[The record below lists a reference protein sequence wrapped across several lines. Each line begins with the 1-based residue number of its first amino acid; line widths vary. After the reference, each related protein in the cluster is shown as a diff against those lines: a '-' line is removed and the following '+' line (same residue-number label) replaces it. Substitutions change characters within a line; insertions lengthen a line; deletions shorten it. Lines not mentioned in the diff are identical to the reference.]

1 MSRARLTHQAGAP
14 RLLRK
19 TFIGMCIVE
28 IATVIACVM
37 VYKAPDHFFPAIFSD
52 RAGLGLLLAILLTS
66 FGTYLLRQDYRS
78 PKNRRS
84 FIFTAALNVV
94 AMLILIVVVE
104 LQLRLFVYAVPGI
117 SSIFPR
123 GLLPKDWAQVK
134 NDYHEILELADQE
147 NTYAGSFL
155 IADPVLGWDV
165 GAGRT
170 SHEGL
175 YASSADGIRS
185 ADPEYSYKKIPALR
199 RVALIGDSYTFGTS
213 IKFEDTWGQNL
224 QRKLGAD
231 FQVLNFG
238 VGGYGVDQAY
248 LKYLNKVRDWN
259 PEIVIFG
266 LITHDLHRSEVVYP
280 FISFPTW
287 RFPFSKPRFLLLNDG
302 LVPGNQPLPSP
313 ESIFSMPRIDEL
325 PAIDLEPR
333 YFPADWKWHWY
344 DHLYIVRF
352 VVSLTPNWPSARKT
366 STNDRIRL
374 NTAII
379 REFVNSAT
387 THDSRP
393 VAVFFPS
400 FGAGEMDLHRD
411 GSAASHPA
419 QQVLSDAGIDY
430 LDLTGCLQS
439 LPRTQ
444 ALASDGT
451 HYSPAANVLV
461 ADCLYRYLM
470 HLNAVP

>member
-1 MSRARLTHQAGAP
+1 MSRARLKHQAGAP

-28 IATVIACVM
+28 IATVIAGVM

-52 RAGLGLLLAILLTS
+52 RAGLGLLLAILLILI
-66 FGTYLLRQDYRS
+66 GTYLLRQDYRPS
-78 PKNRRS
+78 ENRRS
-84 FIFTAALNVV
+84 FVFTAALNIFS
-94 AMLILIVVVE
+94 MLLLIVVVE
-104 LQLRLFVYAVPGI
+104 LQLRLLVYAMPGI

-134 NDYHEILELADQE
+134 TEYHEILELADQE
-147 NTYAGSFL
+147 NAHAGFFL

-170 SHEGL
+170 GHEGL
-175 YASSADGIRS
+175 YASSVEGIRS
-185 ADPEYSYKKIPALR
+185 ADPKFSYYESPGVR
-199 RVALIGDSYTFGTS
+199 RVALIGDSYTFGNS

-224 QRKLGAD
+224 QRRLGAD

-238 VGGYGVDQAY
+238 VDGYGVDQAY

-266 LITHDLHRSEVVYP
+266 LISHDLYRSEVVYP

-287 RFPFSKPRFLLLNDG
+287 RFPFSKPRFLLQNDR
-302 LVPGNQPLPSP
+302 LVPGNQSLPSP
-313 ESIFSMPRIDEL
+313 ESIFSTPRIDEL

-352 VVSLTPNWPSARKT
+352 VVSFSPNWPVAGRRDVNAT
-366 STNDRIRL
+366 IRL

-379 REFVNSAT
+379 REFVDSAMNN
-387 THDSRP
+387 HSMP
-393 VAVFFPS
+393 VAAFFPS
-400 FGAGEMDLHRD
+400 FGAGEMDLHPDR
-411 GSAASHPA
+411 SAASQPA
-419 QQVLSDAGIDY
+419 QQVLSNAGIDY

-439 LPRTQ
+439 LPRAK
-444 ALASDGT
+444 ALASDG
-451 HYSPAANVLV
+451 HYSPTANVLV

-470 HLNAVP
+470 HLNVVP